1 MRITPLALLL
11 LPALAASPAR
21 ADLHITRDHGGYVT
35 EYKAKYERIRD
46 RNERVI
52 IDGICNSA
60 CTLVFGIVPINK
72 VCVTPRASLGF
83 HQAYYD
89 KAFTFGIK
97 VTSAEGTSDLMSYY
111 PKPVKDWIS
120 RNGGLTTEM
129 KKIKNGEDLWKIVD
143 PCPEEFLTRTMR
155 GFRLPALPTRMAGLV
170 PAIDVLDR
178 FNTGRGCRAH
188 LARRRAP
195 AAELPVFRASR
206 RRRDHPDRAAAGKGV
221 EGCGGTWAEDRAEVL
236 TGSPPGRG

>member
-1 MRITPLALLL
+1 MRITLLPLLL
-11 LPALAASPAR
+11 LSLLAMTPAR

-35 EYKAKYERIRD
+35 EYKAKYQRIRD
-46 RNERVI
+46 RKERVI

-60 CTLVFGIVPINK
+60 CTLVFGIVPMNK

-143 PCPEEFLTRTMR
+143 PCPEEF
-155 GFRLPALPTRMAGLV
+155 
-170 PAIDVLDR
+170 
-178 FNTGRGCRAH
+178 
-188 LARRRAP
+188 
-195 AAELPVFRASR
+195 
-206 RRRDHPDRAAAGKGV
+206 
-221 EGCGGTWAEDRAEVL
+221 
-236 TGSPPGRG
+236 